1 MPGRRDWTERVLRT
15 PLLMK
20 LVILDVS
27 INVVAFVAV
36 WFAPPEQLQ
45 ALTAVSLLVV
55 LVLNAAMVAWAL
67 TPLQALEDTAWR
79 VSQGERGVRTRM
91 PAIADRNLVRI
102 GQTLDR
108 LLDRVEADRAR
119 ERWLASQVVAAGERE
134 RARIARELHDGIA
147 QSLSAVE
154 MLIGTSLAATDPQ
167 DRSAH
172 LPVMREIVGE
182 ALADMRQLAHNLHP
196 SVLDDLGLPA
206 ALQSLARRSPGNVT
220 VVVEGDGEVSAEV
233 AAATY
238 RVAQE
243 AIGNALRHGG
253 GAVRVRLTIGEERV
267 DLEVVDDGKG
277 FDPES
282 ASDGLGLLLME
293 ERATML
299 EGTFELKSAVGEG
312 TSVTMSV
319 PTRGM
324 A

>member
-27 INVVAFVAV
+27 INVVAFVAL

-45 ALTAVSLLVV
+45 ALTAASLVVV

-79 VSQGERGVRTRM
+79 VSQGEHGARTRM
-91 PAIADRNLVRI
+91 PPIADRNLVRI

-154 MLIGTSLAATDPQ
+154 MLLGTSLAATEPQ
-167 DRSAH
+167 ERSAH

-182 ALADMRQLAHNLHP
+182 ALADIRQLAHNLHP
-196 SVLDDLGLPA
+196 SVLDDLGLAA
-206 ALQSLARRSPGNVT
+206 ALEALARRSPGNVE
-220 VVVEGDGEVSAEV
+220 VVVEGGGEVPATV
-233 AAATY
+233 AAAVY

-243 AIGNALRHGG
+243 AVGNALRHGG
-253 GAVRVRLTIGEERV
+253 GTVHVRLVIGAERV
-267 DLEVVDDGKG
+267 DLEVVDDGSG
-277 FDPES
+277 FDVNTTG
-282 ASDGLGLLLME
+282 DGLGLLLME

-299 EGTFELKSAVGEG
+299 EGTFELTSVVGEG
-312 TSVTMSV
+312 TTVRMSV
-319 PTRGM
+319 PVRGE